1 MDNSCTLYIRILFI
15 AGPRNPAMTTLNKKY
30 SVIYLGLVYSH
41 FSPNA

>member
-30 SVIYLGLVYSH
+30 SVDGL
-41 FSPNA
+41 PALCRGCN